1 MLTMFRFIETRIDKI
16 FDIGVINNELHRCIV
31 TNWLSRVI
39 CLLQGL
45 PGIEMR
51 TIWFNHHK

>member
-51 TIWFNHHK
+51 TI